1 MYGCIH
7 VQRCRYWAAAATQC
21 DGHELQWMFADMD
34 IVHSMQ
40 AAAVVADKSKGGKK
54 GEEGGVISACCQWLL
69 DQHAE
74 GLLVHGSP
82 HMIDAAVDERDASQ
96 DVSLLG
102 KVANAAEHAEKK
114 AAAIASRRQSAWRPM
129 LQAYEDSWCKQA
141 HKSQDRTKSAKEMGG
156 TKQPLLW
163 RELALLLMLQAAAL
177 ESALKCAARGD
188 GCAPAQRWQ
197 PASPLKHATPTAG
210 KPSRIHAGGPASPVH
225 RGSIMSSSP
234 MPPALDAD
242 VGDSPSTPKSF
253 IPEENKQQQQQHWQ
267 TALYRLPYVDDG
279 TNGGI
284 GGNSGLLPL
293 MQQLKVSHL
302 HSRRFI
308 SLKPSNR
315 VHALLDL

>member
-1 MYGCIH
+1 
-7 VQRCRYWAAAATQC
+7 
-21 DGHELQWMFADMD
+21 MFADMG

-40 AAAVVADKSKGGKK
+40 AAAVVADKSKGGKQ

-82 HMIDAAVDERDASQ
+82 HMVDAAVDGRDASQ

-129 LQAYEDSWCKQA
+129 LQAYEDRCCKQA

-156 TKQPLLW
+156 VKQPLLW

-188 GCAPAQRWQ
+188 GWAPAHRSQS
-197 PASPLKHATPTAG
+197 ASPLKHATPTAG
-210 KPSRIHAGGPASPVH
+210 KPSRIHAGGPGSPVH

-234 MPPALDAD
+234 MLPAPDAD

-253 IPEENKQQQQQHWQ
+253 IPEENKQQQQQQQQHHWQ

-308 SLKPSNR
+308 SSLKPSNR
-315 VHALLDL
+315 VYAFCGCVSFWDV